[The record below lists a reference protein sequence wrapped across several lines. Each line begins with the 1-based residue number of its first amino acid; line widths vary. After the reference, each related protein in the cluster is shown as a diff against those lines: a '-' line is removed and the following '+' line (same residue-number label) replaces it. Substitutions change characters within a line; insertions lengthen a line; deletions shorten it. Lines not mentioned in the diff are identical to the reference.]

1 VTGQRTLRHAW
12 NIPFNLR
19 KALGPLKEL
28 FEDCSF
34 PTPADDASGGF
45 HRAKLR
51 LLSHLLLGA
60 ILYTTYD
67 FVAKYLDITASCKDT
82 SIRHAPAEASR
93 KDQPGSGEMQM
104 GFDYRDYKNSQ
115 SKEEN
120 GSKRHAATLREASF
134 AMAVLILAGIAAG
147 CSGEAKQAAPAP
159 PQVSVAE
166 VVCKQLGD
174 IDVFTGRLEAVTT
187 VEVRPR
193 VSGYLQSVHFQ
204 EGAIVRQGDLLFQ
217 IDPRPFQAEVD
228 RLKGD
233 LAQAK
238 AQLARAQSDFER
250 AERLHNNDGMSAEEY
265 DRRAAVRN
273 ETEARIA
280 STAAALR
287 GAELNLEFTR
297 VTAPI
302 AGRVSRAEIT
312 AGNLVESGAA
322 QVKPLTTVVSL
333 DPIYAFFDVDEQTYL
348 KYSRLAQTQ
357 SSSSRE
363 LRNPVFL
370 GLADETDFPHSGR
383 VNFVDNQVSTSTG
396 TIRVR
401 GTFPNKNLVLTPGLF
416 ARLKLQGSGKYAG
429 CLAKDEAIVTDLNQ
443 KYVLALGKDNKLEY
457 RAVKLG
463 PMTEGLRV
471 VREGLQPGDSI
482 VVNGLQR
489 ARPGAVVTPVRVSMT
504 STSNGSTSGRDSAE
518 SKTTASIVRNSSN
531 PSSRRE

>member
-1 VTGQRTLRHAW
+1 MVDQGYFHSFHKNEKPR
-12 NIPFNLR
+12 
-19 KALGPLKEL
+19 LK
-28 FEDCSF
+28 
-34 PTPADDASGGF
+34 F
-45 HRAKLR
+45 HRVLF
-51 LLSHLLLGA
+51 G
-60 ILYTTYD
+60 
-67 FVAKYLDITASCKDT
+67 VAS
-82 SIRHAPAEASR
+82 
-93 KDQPGSGEMQM
+93 
-104 GFDYRDYKNSQ
+104 
-115 SKEEN
+115 
-120 GSKRHAATLREASF
+120 
-134 AMAVLILAGIAAG
+134 LILAGIFVG
-147 CSGEAKQAAPAP
+147 CSGQAAPTAPAP

-166 VVCKQLGD
+166 IICKQLGD
-174 IDVFTGRLEAVTT
+174 TDEFTGRLEAVNT

-204 EGAIVRQGDLLFQ
+204 EGAIVHQGDLLFQ

-228 RLKGD
+228 RLRGD

-238 AQLARAQSDFER
+238 AQLARAQSDFQR

-302 AGRVSRAEIT
+302 TGRVSRAEIT

-348 KYSRLAQTQ
+348 KYLRLAQTR
-357 SSSSRE
+357 SKDSHE
-363 LRNPVFL
+363 IRNSVFL
-370 GLADETDFPHSGR
+370 GLADETDFPHVGQ
-383 VNFVDNQVSTSTG
+383 VNFVDNQVSSSTG

-401 GTFPNKNLVLTPGLF
+401 GTFPNKNLTLTPGLF
-416 ARLKLQGSGKYAG
+416 ARVKLQGAGKYSG
-429 CLAKDEAIVTDLNQ
+429 CLAKDEAIATDLNQ
-443 KYVLALGKDNKLEY
+443 KYVLALGKNNTLEY
-457 RAVKLG
+457 RTVKLG
-463 PMTEGLRV
+463 PIVEGLRV

-489 ARPGAVVTPVRVSMT
+489 VRPGAVVSPVRTSMT
-504 STSNGSTSGRDSAE
+504 NSGATNDPAEKKSGSVLTPE
-518 SKTTASIVRNSSN
+518 SSN
-531 PSSRRE
+531 KTATRN